1 MPNPRLAD
9 RYAKS
14 LVDFATEKNELD
26 TVKTD
31 MQYIDAVCKESR
43 DFSNMLKSPII
54 KADQKEKMI
63 TAIVAGKV
71 GAITAAFVNLLV
83 KKGRESDLRE
93 IATAFINQYNAI
105 KGIHKV
111 KLTTAVAISTEAAK
125 AIGDRVK
132 QANNFDSVELETVV
146 DGKLIGGFVLEFDNK
161 LVDASVATDL
171 REIKKQFAENT
182 YIHNIR

>member
-14 LVDFATEKNELD
+14 LVDFATEKNALD
-26 TVKTD
+26 TVKAD
-31 MQYIDAVCKESR
+31 MQYIDAVCKASK

-54 KADQKEKMI
+54 KADQKEKI
-63 TAIVAGKV
+63 IAATVAGKV
-71 GAITAAFVNLLV
+71 GEISAAFVTLLV
-83 KKGRESDLRE
+83 KKGREADLKE
-93 IATAFINQYNAI
+93 IAAAFINQYNAI

-111 KLTTAVAISTEAAK
+111 KLTTAVAISAEAAK

-132 QANNFDSVELETVV
+132 QANNFGTVELETVV
-146 DGKLIGGFVLEFDNK
+146 NEKLIGGFVLEFDNK

-171 REIKKQFAENT
+171 REIKKQFSENT